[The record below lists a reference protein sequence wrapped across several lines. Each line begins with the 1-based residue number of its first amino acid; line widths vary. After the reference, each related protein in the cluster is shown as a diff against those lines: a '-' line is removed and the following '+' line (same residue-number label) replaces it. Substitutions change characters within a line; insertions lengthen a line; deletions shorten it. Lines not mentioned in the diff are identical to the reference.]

1 MARDGLVID
10 NFEGGLNNVADPSL
24 IAENE
29 LAEIKNLVLSRT
41 GKLISRPPFRPEA
54 NYPGGSTTLK
64 MLGYFRNEDAVVFL
78 VAATATKTYLYN
90 INAKTW
96 TEIWAYAAEDMTTYF
111 NRLYLVNTANGGGY
125 WSKVAGTYQFTT
137 LAQLPKGNQIHYTKG
152 RIYVSSRILG
162 NTSTLRYSNVTT
174 LGDGSVPG
182 TSIDEF
188 PSSNYIDINE
198 GDGQV
203 LLKIVEGNQ
212 ELFLF
217 RSNSTYRLAFG
228 ASAEPTNGTLTAMSH
243 TIGVDNSNSVVEA
256 DNFIAVL
263 HSGTLYQFA
272 GYNFYP
278 INEYNKV
285 QFNRKT
291 GSWAINTALSKVGQY
306 LLVWFYGSMYCFD
319 TETRLWTE
327 WESPTTAA
335 HLVEAPRG
343 TLLDPEAAT
352 TAYGVPGA
360 SGAASGLL
368 KFAIEYTLGATED
381 IVCSIKTRTYDI
393 NEPTKF
399 KRLFGWELLM
409 VAVNY
414 VEAAIQPIDVPIA
427 NQMTWADLQT
437 YTWLQ
442 AETNGYVWSPAD
454 GYNPTIISGLPAG
467 NPVPQVLKVTGK
479 QVFKRAYFTVKFR
492 NDGTS
497 NTAPSR
503 LDGIVLYLTNG
514 RRAAIGRTA

>member
-1 MARDGLVID
+1 MRDGLVIN

-29 LAEIKNLVLSRT
+29 LAEVKNLIMSRT

-54 NYPGGSTTLK
+54 SYPGGSTTLN
-64 MLGYFRNEDAVVFL
+64 MLGYFRNEDGTVFL
-78 VAATATKTYLYN
+78 VAATSTKTYLYN
-90 INAKTW
+90 INAQTW
-96 TEIWAYAAEDMTTYF
+96 AEIWAYAAEDITTYF
-111 NRLYLVNTANGGGY
+111 NRLYLINSTNGGGY
-125 WSKVAGTYQFTT
+125 WSKVSGTYQFTT
-137 LAQLPKGNQIHYTKG
+137 LAALPKGNQIHYTKG

-162 NTSTLRYSNVTT
+162 NTSTLRYSNITT

-188 PSSNYIDINE
+188 PTSNYIDINE
-198 GDGQV
+198 GDGQP
-203 LLKIVEGNQ
+203 LLKIIEGNS

-217 RSNSTYRLAFG
+217 RTNSTYRLAFG
-228 ASAEPTNGTLTAMSH
+228 ASAEPSAGTLTAMSN
-243 TIGVDNSNSVVEA
+243 TIGVDNTNSVVEA

-263 HSGTLYQFA
+263 HAGTLYQFA

-278 INEYNKV
+278 LNEYNKV
-285 QFNRKT
+285 QFNKKSGT
-291 GSWAINTALSKVGQY
+291 WTTTTALSRVGQY
-306 LLVWFYGSMYCFD
+306 LIVWFYGSMYVFD
-319 TETRLWTE
+319 TETRIWTE
-327 WESPTTAA
+327 WESPTKTAF
-335 HLVEAPRG
+335 LMEAPRG
-343 TLLDPEAAT
+343 TLLNPEAAI
-352 TAYGVPGA
+352 TAYGVPGVA
-360 SGAASGLL
+360 SATSGLF
-368 KFAIEYTLGATED
+368 KFADEYTLGATEE

-393 NEPTKF
+393 DEPTRF

-414 VEAAIQPIDVPIA
+414 VEAAIQPIDVPVA
-427 NQMTWADLQT
+427 NQMTWAELTT
-437 YTWLQ
+437 YTWTQ

-479 QVFKRAYFTVKFR
+479 QVFKRAFFTVKFR